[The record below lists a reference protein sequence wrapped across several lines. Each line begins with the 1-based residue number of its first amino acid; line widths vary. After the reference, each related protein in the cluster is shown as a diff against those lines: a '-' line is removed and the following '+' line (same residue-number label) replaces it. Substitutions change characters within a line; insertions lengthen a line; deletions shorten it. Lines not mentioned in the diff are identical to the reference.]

1 MAPRTSPIAPP
12 LRRQAPTPRSTGTPG
27 QAALARARRGMLV
40 ASVAASVAGLVIGGR
55 YGAGQAVAGLFLG
68 LGAAAA
74 AVFLLNAALLGLSRV
89 LGRNPAEIQNGI
101 AALAAWLVAAAA
113 AAVAAGAILR
123 LY

>member
-1 MAPRTSPIAPP
+1 
-12 LRRQAPTPRSTGTPG
+12 
-27 QAALARARRGMLV
+27 MLV

-55 YGAGQAVAGLFLG
+55 YGAGQAAAGILLGIAVA
-68 LGAAAA
+68 AV

>member
-1 MAPRTSPIAPP
+1 
-12 LRRQAPTPRSTGTPG
+12 
-27 QAALARARRGMLV
+27 MLV
-40 ASVAASVAGLVIGGR
+40 ASVGASVAGLVIGGR
-55 YGAGQAVAGLFLG
+55 YGAGQAIVGLIAGI
-68 LGAAAA
+68 GAAAVS
-74 AVFLLNAALLGLSRV
+74 VFLVNAVLLGLSRV